1 MELSKSELR
10 LRIRA
15 ARIGREIHFDFG
27 PLIETSE
34 FRDARVIASY
44 RSYGEEPDTQEI
56 NREILARGKKLLLP
70 RLLPDK
76 DLHFIPWD
84 GESKLNIENR
94 IEVPAGENFEG
105 KIDLVIVP
113 ALALDRF
120 GNRLGQGGGSYDRAL
135 SRTSAWRIAMI
146 NGEELFD
153 SIPTEPHDLKM
164 DAALLPD
171 QLVRF

>member
-15 ARIGREIHFDFG
+15 ARIGRKIHFDLG
-27 PLIETSE
+27 ALIESSE
-34 FRDARVIASY
+34 FKDAKVIASY

-56 NREILARGKKLLLP
+56 NKEILARGKKLLLP

-84 GESKLNIENR
+84 GESELTFENR
-94 IEVPAGENFEG
+94 IEVPSGENFEG
-105 KIDLVIVP
+105 EIDLVIVP
-113 ALALDRF
+113 TLALDGF

-135 SRTSAWRIAMI
+135 SRTSAWRMAMI
-146 NGEELFD
+146 NAEELFD

-171 QLVRF
+171 RLVRF

>member
-1 MELSKSELR
+1 M
-10 LRIRA
+10 
-15 ARIGREIHFDFG
+15 GRKIHFDLG
-27 PLIETSE
+27 PLIGTSE
-34 FRDARVIASY
+34 FKDAKVIASY
-44 RSYGEEPDTQEI
+44 RSYGDEPDTQEI

-84 GESKLNIENR
+84 GESELKIENR
-94 IEVPAGENFEG
+94 IEVPPGENFAG

-113 ALALDRF
+113 TLGLDGF
-120 GNRLGQGGGSYDRAL
+120 GNRLGQGAGSYDRAL
-135 SRTSAWRIAMI
+135 SRTSAWRVALI
-146 NGEELFD
+146 NNEELVD

-171 QLVRF
+171 RLVRF